1 MTHLKAVFEEYTLIP
16 AAKEEVE
23 EKEGEVKEKE
33 EMEDEQ
39 REKMGRGMVDKS
51 TSKIVM

>member
-1 MTHLKAVFEEYTLIP
+1 MTHLKAVFEEYALIP

-23 EKEGEVKEKE
+23 EKEGKVKEKE
-33 EMEDEQ
+33 EMEEEQ
-39 REKMGRGMVDKS
+39 RGKRGRGMVDKP